1 MKSVDKLLRSLERA
15 EVEELALVSGRL
27 PCARVGTSFDPLDE
41 EPLSSDS
48 ILAMLVS
55 AGGSRYVDAL
65 GPTPKQW
72 AVRVPGIGN
81 VNVSAAQRGAMVLAR
96 FSLASRAQA
105 PAEAPAAETRGSAQA
120 NRRSV
125 RPSSPA
131 RARVSDAPRSSRS
144 SRASVRA
151 MKSTSKPSLRPRPSE
166 AGKSRSVP
174 PETARGAR
182 GEAKE
187 KEKEEESFRRK
198 PTAPAVPRTRLPADG
213 IATRESNDLVLD
225 TPSVGG
231 FPPQPLPDTP
241 KDGRPHIHV
250 KGGPSHGRASWQPEA
265 DTQPAMTAV
274 LDEEFVALLEQAR
287 ASKASDL
294 HLVAGRPPLFRI
306 GGELRPKGNA
316 VVGEAV
322 ERMILPLIPKRLTQV
337 LETIGSCDFAF
348 ESPKHGRFRVNVG
361 RQHSGL
367 KACLRL
373 VPRELPTL
381 LGLGLPPELARAS
394 SHHQGLVVFT
404 GPTGHG
410 KTTTLTAVV
419 DQINETTTHHIITV
433 EDPVENLHPKKK
445 ALISQ
450 REVGTHTAT
459 FASALRAALREDPDV
474 IVVGEL
480 RDVETVRMAVA
491 ASETGHLVLGTMN
504 TPSAAKTIDRLIDLF
519 PPADQAQ
526 VRLTLAAGLRLIVGQ
541 RLVPNPDRSRVHA
554 AIELLP
560 GSVPLSAIIRDNK
573 TFQIPSLQQRGKAFG
588 IIRLDDSLADLVRSG
603 RALLEDALPFA
614 ESPADLEAA
623 FKGRPTGLAGG
634 GLHAPN
640 MPRQ

>member
-1 MKSVDKLLRSLERA
+1 MKSVEKLLRALERP

-41 EPLSSDS
+41 EALTADT
-48 ILAMLVS
+48 ILAMLVA

-72 AVRVPGIGN
+72 AVRVPGVGN

-96 FSLASRAQA
+96 FSLTSRPQK
-105 PAEAPAAETRGSAQA
+105 AAEPSDAGVLTP
-120 NRRSV
+120 RRSV
-125 RPSSPA
+125 RPSLAA
-131 RARVSDAPRSSRS
+131 RSRTSEAPRSSRS
-144 SRASVRA
+144 SRN
-151 MKSTSKPSLRPRPSE
+151 SLRATKSSSKHSSRPKAADDSK
-166 AGKSRSVP
+166 GRSVP
-174 PETARGAR
+174 PDPARGGRSESKDSAE
-182 GEAKE
+182 EA
-187 KEKEEESFRRK
+187 FRRK
-198 PTAPAVPRTRLPADG
+198 PTAPAVPRIRAADG
-213 IATRESNDLVLD
+213 VAAREPADLVLD
-225 TPSVGG
+225 TPSIVGG
-231 FPPQPLPDTP
+231 FAPQPLPGPGGARGDSGP
-241 KDGRPHIHV
+241 ARPHVHV
-250 KGGPSHGRASWQPEA
+250 KGESSREGTPWQPEA
-265 DTQPAMTAV
+265 DTQPALSAV
-274 LDEEFVALLEQAR
+274 LDAEFSALLEQAR
-287 ASKASDL
+287 AAKASDL
-294 HLVAGRPPLFRI
+294 HIVAGRPPLFRVA
-306 GGELRPKGNA
+306 GELKPRGNA
-316 VVGEAV
+316 IAVEAV
-322 ERMILPLIPKRLTQV
+322 QRMVLPLVPRRLANV
-337 LETIGSCDFAF
+337 LETLGSCDFAL

-361 RQHSGL
+361 RQHSGI

-373 VPRELPTL
+373 VPRDLPTL
-381 LGLGLPPELARAS
+381 GGLGLPAELTRAS
-394 SHHQGLVVFT
+394 GHHQGLVLFT

-433 EDPVENLHPKKK
+433 EDPVENVHVKKK

-519 PPADQAQ
+519 PPPDQPQ
-526 VRLTLAAGLRLIVGQ
+526 VRLTLASGLRLIVGQ
-541 RLVPNPDRSRVHA
+541 RLVPSPDRTRVHA

-573 TFQIPSLQQRGKAFG
+573 TFQIPSLQQRGKGFG
-588 IIRLDDSLADLVRSG
+588 IIRLDESLADLIRSG
-603 RALLEDALPFA
+603 RALLEDALTIA
-614 ESPADLEAA
+614 EAPAELEAA
-623 FKGRPTGLAGG
+623 FKGRPTGIAPGA
-634 GLHAPN
+634 HAPN
-640 MPRQ
+640 LSGSR